1 MKKTIFEGVATA
13 LYTPFNPI
21 NKSVDYGAFS
31 RLINRQLSAN
41 VNALVV
47 LGTTGEAATITEE
60 ERRKIIKFCV
70 KEVNG
75 RIPLIVGSGSN
86 CTATAV
92 KFSREAEESGAD
104 GLLVVT
110 PYYNKCNDDGLY
122 AHYSAVAKS
131 TSLPIIVYNVPTRT
145 GFNVKPIVYRKLA
158 EIDNVVA
165 IKEANCCDEQLNGVL
180 DNVKDIL
187 AVYCGSDDKLID
199 VLRRGG
205 KGTISV
211 ASNIIPSKI
220 VDYISGFEN
229 YCEIGFYNEM
239 VNVLQSDVNP
249 IPLKYM
255 VKLLFNEG
263 YGLRLPLTEA
273 KNEVKETILKIYQKM
288 AGKLNDYCYKR
299 YKR

>member
-1 MKKTIFEGVATA
+1 MKKTIFDGVATA
-13 LYTPFNPI
+13 LYTPFDPT

-31 RLINRQLSAN
+31 RLINRQLSAK

-60 ERRKIIKFCV
+60 ERREIIKFCV

-229 YCEIGFYNEM
+229 YCEIGFYNKI

-273 KNEVKETILKIYQKM
+273 KNEVKEAIYKIYQKT
-288 AGKLNDYCYKR
+288 AGKIK
-299 YKR
+299 

>member
-60 ERRKIIKFCV
+60 ERREIIKFCV

-92 KFSREAEESGAD
+92 KFSREAEESGAN

-220 VDYISGFEN
+220 VDYIGDFEN
-229 YCEIGFYNEM
+229 YFKTEFYKEI
-239 VNVLQSDVNP
+239 VNILQSDVNP

-255 VKLLFNEG
+255 VKLLYNEG

-288 AGKLNDYCYKR
+288 AGKLK
-299 YKR
+299 

>member
-60 ERRKIIKFCV
+60 ERREIIKFCV

-187 AVYCGSDDKLID
+187 AVYCGSDDKFID

-288 AGKLNDYCYKR
+288 AGKLK
-299 YKR
+299 

>member
-60 ERRKIIKFCV
+60 ERREIIKFCV

-229 YCEIGFYNEM
+229 YCEIGFYNEI
-239 VNVLQSDVNP
+239 VNILQSDVNP

-255 VKLLFNEG
+255 VKLLYNEG

-273 KNEVKETILKIYQKM
+273 KNEVKETILKIYQNM
-288 AGKLNDYCYKR
+288 AGKLK
-299 YKR
+299 

>member
-60 ERRKIIKFCV
+60 ERREIIKFCV

-187 AVYCGSDDKLID
+187 AVYCGSDDKFID

-229 YCEIGFYNEM
+229 YCEIGFYNEI

-273 KNEVKETILKIYQKM
+273 KNEVKETILKLSQKT
-288 AGKLNDYCYKR
+288 AGKLK
-299 YKR
+299 

>member
-60 ERRKIIKFCV
+60 ERREIIKFCV

-165 IKEANCCDEQLNGVL
+165 IKEANCCDEQLNGVF
-180 DNVKDIL
+180 DNVKDTL

-220 VDYISGFEN
+220 VDYIGDFEN
-229 YCEIGFYNEM
+229 YCEIGFYNEI

-255 VKLLFNEG
+255 VKLLYNEG

-273 KNEVKETILKIYQKM
+273 KNEVKETILKIYQKT
-288 AGKLNDYCYKR
+288 AGKLK
-299 YKR
+299 

>member
-60 ERRKIIKFCV
+60 ERREIIKFCV

-110 PYYNKCNDDGLY
+110 PYYNKCNDNGLY

-220 VDYISGFEN
+220 VDYIGDFEN
-229 YCEIGFYNEM
+229 YFKTEFYKEI
-239 VNVLQSDVNP
+239 VNILQSDVNP

-255 VKLLFNEG
+255 VKLLYNEG

-288 AGKLNDYCYKR
+288 AGKLK
-299 YKR
+299 

>member
-1 MKKTIFEGVATA
+1 MKKTIFEGAATA
-13 LYTPFNPI
+13 LYTPFDPTD
-21 NKSVDYGAFS
+21 KSVDYGAFS
-31 RLINRQLSAN
+31 RLINRQLSAK

-47 LGTTGEAATITEE
+47 LGTTGESATVTDE
-60 ERRKIIKFCV
+60 ERCEIIEFCA

-75 RIPLIVGSGSN
+75 RIPLIVGTGSN
-86 CTATAV
+86 CTTTAV
-92 KFSREAEESGAD
+92 KYSQEAKDSGAD

-110 PYYNKCNDDGLY
+110 PYYNKCNDEGLY
-122 AHYSAVAKS
+122 EHYSVIAKS

-220 VDYISGFEN
+220 VDYIGDFEN
-229 YCEIGFYNEM
+229 YFKTEFYKEI
-239 VNVLQSDVNP
+239 VNILQSDVNP

-255 VKLLFNEG
+255 VKLLYNEG

-288 AGKLNDYCYKR
+288 AGKLK
-299 YKR
+299 

>member
-60 ERRKIIKFCV
+60 ERREIIKFCV

-220 VDYISGFEN
+220 VDYIGDFEN
-229 YCEIGFYNEM
+229 YYEIGFYNEI

-273 KNEVKETILKIYQKM
+273 KNEVKETILKIYQKT
-288 AGKLNDYCYKR
+288 AGKLK
-299 YKR
+299 

>member
-60 ERRKIIKFCV
+60 ERREIIKFCV

-220 VDYISGFEN
+220 VDYIGDFEN
-229 YCEIGFYNEM
+229 YFKTEFYKEI
-239 VNVLQSDVNP
+239 VNILQSDVNP

-273 KNEVKETILKIYQKM
+273 KNEVKETILKIYQKT
-288 AGKLNDYCYKR
+288 AGKLK
-299 YKR
+299 

>member
-13 LYTPFNPI
+13 LYSPFNPI

-31 RLINRQLSAN
+31 RLINRQLSAK

-60 ERRKIIKFCV
+60 ERREIIKFCV

-145 GFNVKPIVYRKLA
+145 GFNVKPVVYGKLA

-187 AVYCGSDDKLID
+187 AVYCGSDDKIID

-220 VDYISGFEN
+220 VDYISNFEN
-229 YCEIGFYNEM
+229 YCEIEFYNEI

-255 VKLLFNEG
+255 VKLLYNEG

-288 AGKLNDYCYKR
+288 AGKLK
-299 YKR
+299 

>member
-41 VNALVV
+41 VKALVV

-60 ERRKIIKFCV
+60 ERREIIKFCV
-70 KEVNG
+70 KKVNG

-220 VDYISGFEN
+220 VDYIGDFEN
-229 YCEIGFYNEM
+229 YFKTEFYKEI
-239 VNVLQSDVNP
+239 VNILQSDVNP

-255 VKLLFNEG
+255 VKLLYNEG

-273 KNEVKETILKIYQKM
+273 KNEVKETILKIYQKT
-288 AGKLNDYCYKR
+288 AGKLK
-299 YKR
+299 

>member
-60 ERRKIIKFCV
+60 ERREIIKFCV

-211 ASNIIPSKI
+211 ASNIIPSTI

-229 YCEIGFYNEM
+229 YCEIGFYNEI
-239 VNVLQSDVNP
+239 VNILQSDVNP

-255 VKLLFNEG
+255 VKLLYNEG

-288 AGKLNDYCYKR
+288 AGKLK
-299 YKR
+299 

>member
-41 VNALVV
+41 VNALLV

-60 ERRKIIKFCV
+60 ERREIIKFCV

-220 VDYISGFEN
+220 VDYIGDFEN
-229 YCEIGFYNEM
+229 YFKTEFYKEI
-239 VNVLQSDVNP
+239 VNILQSDVNP

-255 VKLLFNEG
+255 VKLLYNEG

-288 AGKLNDYCYKR
+288 AGKLK
-299 YKR
+299 

>member
-165 IKEANCCDEQLNGVL
+165 IKEANCSNEQLRGVF
-180 DNVKDIL
+180 DNVKDTL

-220 VDYISGFEN
+220 VDYIGDFEN
-229 YCEIGFYNEM
+229 YFKTEFYKEI
-239 VNVLQSDVNP
+239 VNILQSDVNP

-255 VKLLFNEG
+255 VKLLYNEG

-273 KNEVKETILKIYQKM
+273 KNEVKETILKIYQKT
-288 AGKLNDYCYKR
+288 AGKLK
-299 YKR
+299 

>member
-60 ERRKIIKFCV
+60 ERREIIKFCV

-165 IKEANCCDEQLNGVL
+165 IKEANCCDEQLNGVF
-180 DNVKDIL
+180 DNVKDTL

-229 YCEIGFYNEM
+229 YCEIGFYNEI

-288 AGKLNDYCYKR
+288 AGKLK
-299 YKR
+299 

>member
-60 ERRKIIKFCV
+60 ERREIIKFCV

-211 ASNIIPSKI
+211 ASNIIPSRI
-220 VDYISGFEN
+220 VDYIGDFEN
-229 YCEIGFYNEM
+229 YFKTKFYKEI
-239 VNVLQSDVNP
+239 VNILQSDVNP

-255 VKLLFNEG
+255 VKLLYNEG

-273 KNEVKETILKIYQKM
+273 KNEVKETILKIYQKT
-288 AGKLNDYCYKR
+288 AGKLK
-299 YKR
+299 

>member
-13 LYTPFNPI
+13 LYTPFDPTD
-21 NKSVDYGAFS
+21 KSVDYGAFS
-31 RLINRQLSAN
+31 RLINRQLSAK

-47 LGTTGEAATITEE
+47 LGTTGEVATITEE
-60 ERRKIIKFCV
+60 ERREIIKFCV

-165 IKEANCCDEQLNGVL
+165 IKEANCSNEQLRGVF
-180 DNVKDIL
+180 DNVKDTL

-220 VDYISGFEN
+220 VDYIGDFEN
-229 YCEIGFYNEM
+229 YFKTEFYKEI
-239 VNVLQSDVNP
+239 VNILQSDVNP

-255 VKLLFNEG
+255 VKLLYNEG

-288 AGKLNDYCYKR
+288 AGKLK
-299 YKR
+299 

>member
-60 ERRKIIKFCV
+60 ERREIIKFCV

-229 YCEIGFYNEM
+229 YCEIGFYNEI

-255 VKLLFNEG
+255 VKLLYNEG

-273 KNEVKETILKIYQKM
+273 KNEVKETILKIYQKT
-288 AGKLNDYCYKR
+288 AGKLK
-299 YKR
+299 

>member
-13 LYTPFNPI
+13 LYTPFDPTD
-21 NKSVDYGAFS
+21 KSVDYGAFS
-31 RLINRQLSAN
+31 RLINRQLSAK

-47 LGTTGEAATITEE
+47 LGTTGESATVTDE
-60 ERRKIIKFCV
+60 ERREIIEFCA

-75 RIPLIVGSGSN
+75 RIPLIVGTGSN
-86 CTATAV
+86 CTTTAV
-92 KFSREAEESGAD
+92 KYSQEAEDSGAD

-110 PYYNKCNDDGLY
+110 PYYNKCNDEGLY
-122 AHYSAVAKS
+122 EHYSVIAKS

-145 GFNVKPIVYRKLA
+145 GFNVKPVVYRKLA

-220 VDYISGFEN
+220 VDYISNFEN
-229 YCEIGFYNEM
+229 YCEIEFYNEI

-255 VKLLFNEG
+255 VKLLYNEG

-273 KNEVKETILKIYQKM
+273 KNEVKEAIYKIYQKT
-288 AGKLNDYCYKR
+288 AGKIK
-299 YKR
+299 

>member
-41 VNALVV
+41 VNALVA

-60 ERRKIIKFCV
+60 ERREIIKFCV

-131 TSLPIIVYNVPTRT
+131 TSLPIIVYNVPSRT
-145 GFNVKPIVYRKLA
+145 GFNVKPIVYRQLA
-158 EIDNVVA
+158 EIDYVVA

-211 ASNIIPSKI
+211 ASNIIQSKI
-220 VDYISGFEN
+220 VDYISDFEN
-229 YCEIGFYNEM
+229 YFKTEFYKEI
-239 VNVLQSDVNP
+239 VNILQSDVNP

-255 VKLLFNEG
+255 VKLLYNEG

-288 AGKLNDYCYKR
+288 AGKLK
-299 YKR
+299 

>member
-13 LYTPFNPI
+13 LYTPFDPTD
-21 NKSVDYGAFS
+21 KSVDYGAFS

-60 ERRKIIKFCV
+60 ERREIIKFCV

-220 VDYISGFEN
+220 VDYIGDFEN
-229 YCEIGFYNEM
+229 YFKTEFYKEI
-239 VNVLQSDVNP
+239 VNILQSDVNP

-255 VKLLFNEG
+255 VKLLYNEG
-263 YGLRLPLTEA
+263 YGLRLPLSEA

-288 AGKLNDYCYKR
+288 AGKLK
-299 YKR
+299 

>member
-60 ERRKIIKFCV
+60 ERREIIKFCV

-145 GFNVKPIVYRKLA
+145 GFNVKPIVYGKLA
-158 EIDNVVA
+158 KIDNVVA
-165 IKEANCCDEQLNGVL
+165 IKEANCSNEQLRGVF
-180 DNVKDIL
+180 DNVKDTL

-220 VDYISGFEN
+220 VDYIGDFEN
-229 YCEIGFYNEM
+229 YFKTEFYKEI
-239 VNVLQSDVNP
+239 VNILQSDVNP

-255 VKLLFNEG
+255 VKLLYNEG

-288 AGKLNDYCYKR
+288 AGKLK
-299 YKR
+299 

>member
-13 LYTPFNPI
+13 LYTPFDPTD
-21 NKSVDYGAFS
+21 KSVDYGAFS
-31 RLINRQLSAN
+31 RLINRQLSAK

-47 LGTTGEAATITEE
+47 LGTTGESATVTDE
-60 ERRKIIKFCV
+60 ERREIIEFCA

-75 RIPLIVGSGSN
+75 RIPLIVGTGSN
-86 CTATAV
+86 CTTTAV
-92 KFSREAEESGAD
+92 KYSQEAEDSGAD

-110 PYYNKCNDDGLY
+110 PYYNKCNDEGLY
-122 AHYSAVAKS
+122 EHYSVIAKS
-131 TSLPIIVYNVPTRT
+131 TSLPIIVYNVPSRT

-180 DNVKDIL
+180 DNIKDIL

-220 VDYISGFEN
+220 VDYISNFEN
-229 YCEIGFYNEM
+229 YCEIEFYNEI

-255 VKLLFNEG
+255 VKLLYNEG

-273 KNEVKETILKIYQKM
+273 KNEVKEAIYKIYQKT
-288 AGKLNDYCYKR
+288 AGKLK
-299 YKR
+299 

>member
-60 ERRKIIKFCV
+60 ERREIIKFCV

-145 GFNVKPIVYRKLA
+145 GFNVKPVVYGKLA

-220 VDYISGFEN
+220 VDYISNFEN
-229 YCEIGFYNEM
+229 YCEIEFYNEI
-239 VNVLQSDVNP
+239 VNILQSDVNP

-255 VKLLFNEG
+255 VKLLYNEG

-288 AGKLNDYCYKR
+288 AGKLK
-299 YKR
+299 

>member
-13 LYTPFNPI
+13 LYTPFDPTD
-21 NKSVDYGAFS
+21 KSVDYGAFS

-47 LGTTGEAATITEE
+47 LGTTGESATVTNE
-60 ERRKIIKFCV
+60 ERREIIKFCA

-75 RIPLIVGSGSN
+75 RIPLIVGTGSN
-86 CTATAV
+86 CTTTAV
-92 KFSREAEESGAD
+92 KYSQEAEDSGAD

-158 EIDNVVA
+158 EIDNVFA

-220 VDYISGFEN
+220 VDYIINFEN
-229 YCEIGFYNEM
+229 YCEIEFYNEI

-255 VKLLFNEG
+255 VKLLYNEG

-273 KNEVKETILKIYQKM
+273 KNEVKEAIYKIYQKT
-288 AGKLNDYCYKR
+288 AGKIK
-299 YKR
+299 

>member
-60 ERRKIIKFCV
+60 ERREIIKFCV

-220 VDYISGFEN
+220 VDYIGDFEN
-229 YCEIGFYNEM
+229 YFKTEFYKEI
-239 VNVLQSDVNP
+239 VNILQSDVNP

-273 KNEVKETILKIYQKM
+273 KNEVKETILKIYKKM
-288 AGKLNDYCYKR
+288 AGKLK
-299 YKR
+299 

>member
-41 VNALVV
+41 VNALVA

-60 ERRKIIKFCV
+60 ERREIIKFCV

-131 TSLPIIVYNVPTRT
+131 TSLPIIVYNVPSRT
-145 GFNVKPIVYRKLA
+145 GFNVKPIVYRQLA

-211 ASNIIPSKI
+211 ASNIIQSKI
-220 VDYISGFEN
+220 VDYISDFEN
-229 YCEIGFYNEM
+229 YFKTEFYKEI
-239 VNVLQSDVNP
+239 VNILQSDVNP

-255 VKLLFNEG
+255 VKLLYNEG

-288 AGKLNDYCYKR
+288 AGKLK
-299 YKR
+299 

>member
-60 ERRKIIKFCV
+60 ERREIIKFCV

-187 AVYCGSDDKLID
+187 AVYCGSDDKFID

-220 VDYISGFEN
+220 VDYISNFEN
-229 YCEIGFYNEM
+229 YCEIGFYNEI
-239 VNVLQSDVNP
+239 VNILQSDVNP

-255 VKLLFNEG
+255 VKLLYNEG

-273 KNEVKETILKIYQKM
+273 KNEVKETILKIYQKT
-288 AGKLNDYCYKR
+288 AGKLK
-299 YKR
+299 

>member
-41 VNALVV
+41 VNALVA

-60 ERRKIIKFCV
+60 ERREIIKFCV

-122 AHYSAVAKS
+122 AHDSAVAKS
-131 TSLPIIVYNVPTRT
+131 TSLPIIVYNVPSRT
-145 GFNVKPIVYRKLA
+145 GFNVKPIVYRQLA

-211 ASNIIPSKI
+211 ASNIIQSKI
-220 VDYISGFEN
+220 VDYISDFEN
-229 YCEIGFYNEM
+229 YFKTEFYKEI
-239 VNVLQSDVNP
+239 VNILQSDVNP

-255 VKLLFNEG
+255 VKLLYNEG

-288 AGKLNDYCYKR
+288 AGKLK
-299 YKR
+299 

>member
-60 ERRKIIKFCV
+60 ERREIIKFCV

-229 YCEIGFYNEM
+229 YCEIGFYNEI

-273 KNEVKETILKIYQKM
+273 KSEVKETILKIYQKM
-288 AGKLNDYCYKR
+288 AGKLK
-299 YKR
+299 

>member
-13 LYTPFNPI
+13 LYTPFDPTD
-21 NKSVDYGAFS
+21 KSVDYGAFS

-47 LGTTGEAATITEE
+47 LGTTGESATVTNE
-60 ERRKIIKFCV
+60 ERREIIKFCA

-75 RIPLIVGSGSN
+75 RIPLIVGTGSN
-86 CTATAV
+86 CTTTAV
-92 KFSREAEESGAD
+92 KYSQEAEDSGAD

-220 VDYISGFEN
+220 VDYIINFEN
-229 YCEIGFYNEM
+229 YCEIEFYNEI

-255 VKLLFNEG
+255 VKLLYNEG

-273 KNEVKETILKIYQKM
+273 KNEVKEAIYKIYQKT
-288 AGKLNDYCYKR
+288 AGKIK
-299 YKR
+299 

>member
-60 ERRKIIKFCV
+60 ERREIIKFCV

-165 IKEANCCDEQLNGVL
+165 IKEANCCD
-180 DNVKDIL
+180 
-187 AVYCGSDDKLID
+187 A
-199 VLRRGG
+199 
-205 KGTISV
+205 
-211 ASNIIPSKI
+211 
-220 VDYISGFEN
+220 
-229 YCEIGFYNEM
+229 
-239 VNVLQSDVNP
+239 
-249 IPLKYM
+249 
-255 VKLLFNEG
+255 
-263 YGLRLPLTEA
+263 
-273 KNEVKETILKIYQKM
+273 
-288 AGKLNDYCYKR
+288 
-299 YKR
+299 

>member
-60 ERRKIIKFCV
+60 ERREIIKFCV

-131 TSLPIIVYNVPTRT
+131 TSLPIVVYNVPTRT

-165 IKEANCCDEQLNGVL
+165 IKEANCSNEQLRGVF
-180 DNVKDIL
+180 DNVKDTL

-220 VDYISGFEN
+220 VDYIGDFEN
-229 YCEIGFYNEM
+229 YYKTEFYKEI
-239 VNVLQSDVNP
+239 VNILQSDVNP

-255 VKLLFNEG
+255 VKLLYNEG

-273 KNEVKETILKIYQKM
+273 KNEVKETILKIYQKT
-288 AGKLNDYCYKR
+288 AGKLK
-299 YKR
+299 

>member
-60 ERRKIIKFCV
+60 ERREIIKFCV

-165 IKEANCCDEQLNGVL
+165 IKEANCSNEQLCGAF
-180 DNVKDIL
+180 DNVKDTL

-220 VDYISGFEN
+220 VDNIINFEN
-229 YCEIGFYNEM
+229 YCEIEFYNEI

-255 VKLLFNEG
+255 VKLLYNEG

-273 KNEVKETILKIYQKM
+273 KNEVKEAIYKIYQKT
-288 AGKLNDYCYKR
+288 AGKIE
-299 YKR
+299 

>member
-13 LYTPFNPI
+13 LYTPFDPTD
-21 NKSVDYGAFS
+21 KSVDYGAFS
-31 RLINRQLSAN
+31 RLINRQLSAK

-47 LGTTGEAATITEE
+47 LGTTGESATVTDE
-60 ERRKIIKFCV
+60 ERREIIEFCA

-75 RIPLIVGSGSN
+75 RIPLIVGTGSN
-86 CTATAV
+86 CTTTAV
-92 KFSREAEESGAD
+92 KYSQEAEESGAD

-122 AHYSAVAKS
+122 EHYSVIAKS
-131 TSLPIIVYNVPTRT
+131 TSLPIIVYNVPSRT

-220 VDYISGFEN
+220 VDYISNFEN
-229 YCEIGFYNEM
+229 YCEIEFYNDI

-255 VKLLFNEG
+255 VKLLYNEG

-273 KNEVKETILKIYQKM
+273 KNEVKEAIYKIHQKT
-288 AGKLNDYCYKR
+288 AGKLK
-299 YKR
+299 

>member
-60 ERRKIIKFCV
+60 ERREIIKFCV

-110 PYYNKCNDDGLY
+110 PYYNKCNDNGLY

-220 VDYISGFEN
+220 VDYICDFEN
-229 YCEIGFYNEM
+229 YFKTEFYKEI
-239 VNVLQSDVNP
+239 VNILQSDVNP

-255 VKLLFNEG
+255 VKLLYNEG

-288 AGKLNDYCYKR
+288 AGKLK
-299 YKR
+299 

>member
-60 ERRKIIKFCV
+60 ERREIIKFCV

-165 IKEANCCDEQLNGVL
+165 IKEANCCDEQLNEVL

-229 YCEIGFYNEM
+229 YCEIGFYNEI
-239 VNVLQSDVNP
+239 VDVLQSDVNP

-273 KNEVKETILKIYQKM
+273 KNEVKETIQKIYQKM
-288 AGKLNDYCYKR
+288 AGKLK
-299 YKR
+299 

>member
-60 ERRKIIKFCV
+60 ERREIIKFCV

-145 GFNVKPIVYRKLA
+145 GFNVKPIVYRNLA

-220 VDYISGFEN
+220 VDYIGDFEN
-229 YCEIGFYNEM
+229 YFKTEFYKEI
-239 VNVLQSDVNP
+239 VNILQSDVNP

-255 VKLLFNEG
+255 VKLLYNEG

-288 AGKLNDYCYKR
+288 AGKLK
-299 YKR
+299 